1 VGTVATSVFGTEGR
15 YLLGCKC
22 ALSSGHERATGRAAL
37 ALGVLGRDVVDG
49 LGLVN
54 EENLPA

>member
-1 VGTVATSVFGTEGR
+1 VPEPKIAKNRQHFDLRAPGDLDTECDR
-15 YLLGCKC
+15 LL
-22 ALSSGHERATGRAAL
+22 R
-37 ALGVLGRDVVDG
+37 LGVLGRDVRDG